1 MQMKNRLAVWIMGI
15 MIAILAFALID
26 LQFPFQPL
34 PKWSV
39 MVNDRNGRLLNA
51 YLSQDE
57 KWRFPCRPEETDS
70 LLIATILKKED
81 RWFYYHPGINP
92 FAFARAAWSN
102 ISSGKRVSG
111 ASTITMQV
119 VRLLEPRKRTLASKL
134 TECFR
139 ALQLEAHY
147 SKEEILGLYL
157 SLVPYGGNVEGV
169 KTASWLYFGKP
180 PALLSPA
187 EAITLAIIP
196 NRPSSMR
203 PGKARQVLVLYRN
216 RWLNT
221 MREEGI
227 ISDEQLSDALAEP
240 LVMERKAS
248 PSLAPHL
255 SRRLKTGN
263 GKTTLHTTIEAGI
276 QEKVVQLC
284 YNHMQRLK
292 NTGIH
297 NACALV
303 IDNRNG
309 EVLAY
314 AGSADFSD
322 RQHYGEVDGI
332 RAVRS
337 PGSTLKPF
345 VYGMAMDEGLI
356 TPKTILEDVPVNYAG
371 YSPENFDR
379 QFHGAVSAEDALSAS
394 LNIPA
399 VSLVERIGP
408 ALFRERLIEAG
419 CTNLKKQKEIGL
431 SAILGGCGVSLEE
444 LCTLYSALANEGK
457 AKKLRYS
464 KGKADSTGFALLS
477 SSASFLLSAMLS
489 KASRHDL
496 PALFENN
503 LHIPKIAWKTGT
515 SYGRRDAWSIG
526 YNRRYTIGVW
536 VGNFDG
542 TGTPELT
549 GADCATPLLFALFNS
564 IDFNSQAK
572 WFRPDSVLDLR
583 YVCPKTGLSP
593 GLLCTERVID
603 YYLPGTSSMEV
614 CDHLKEF
621 KTDAAQ
627 KISYCTACEPEK
639 GYRTGIYE
647 NPSPA
652 LLRFYRENRI
662 PIQLPPAH
670 NPECKRLFEGRA
682 PQIQSLSHGEEY
694 LIEKDEAQSLE
705 LSCALAADATSA
717 SWTVNNRFFKTAAAG
732 EKLFF
737 HPKPGINEI
746 RCEDDKG
753 RTSEISVRVVF
764 Y

>member
-1 MQMKNRLAVWIMGI
+1 MQIKNRLAILTLCVMV
-15 MIAILAFALID
+15 ALLAFVLID
-26 LQFPFQPL
+26 IQFPFRPQ

-39 MVNDRNGRLLNA
+39 MVNDRNGKLLNA
-51 YLSQDE
+51 YLSRDD
-57 KWRFPCRPEETDS
+57 KWRFPCRPEETDT
-70 LLIATILKKED
+70 LLITTILKKED

-92 FAFARAAWSN
+92 LAIVRALWSN

-119 VRLLEPRKRTLASKL
+119 VRLLEPRKRTIISKIA
-134 TECFR
+134 ECFR

-147 SKEEILGLYL
+147 SKEEILSLYL
-157 SLVPYGGNVEGV
+157 SLMPYGGNVEGV
-169 KTASWLYFGKP
+169 KTASWLYYGKP
-180 PALLSPA
+180 PTLLSPA
-187 EAITLAIIP
+187 EAVTLAVIP
-196 NRPSSMR
+196 NKPSSMR
-203 PGKARQVLVLYRN
+203 PGREQKALIRFRN
-216 RWLNT
+216 HWLTT
-221 MREEGI
+221 MQQEGI
-227 ISDEQLSDALAEP
+227 ISAEQLEDALAEP
-240 LVMERKAS
+240 LQMDRKAL

-255 SRRLKTGN
+255 ARRIKN
-263 GKTTLHTTIEAGI
+263 ESPKMILHTSLDAVM
-276 QEKVVQLC
+276 QEKVNQLC
-284 YNHMQRLK
+284 SNHIQRLK

-297 NACALV
+297 NACAMV
-303 IDNRNG
+303 IDNKSG

-314 AGSADFSD
+314 AGSADFND
-322 RQHYGEVDGI
+322 RQHYGQVDGI
-332 RAVRS
+332 KAIRS

-345 VYGMAMDEGLI
+345 VYGMAIDAGLI

-379 QFHGAVSAEDALSAS
+379 CFHGAVSAEDALSAS

-399 VSLVERIGP
+399 VSLLEKTDP
-408 ALFRERLIEAG
+408 EAFRQKLILGG
-419 CTNLKKQKEIGL
+419 CASLKKQKEIGL
-431 SAILGGCGVSLEE
+431 SAILGGCGISLEE

-457 AKKLRYS
+457 TKKLRY
-464 KGKADSTGFALLS
+464 KTGNADSSGYALLS
-477 SSASFLLSAMLS
+477 SSAAFLLSAMLS
-489 KASRHDL
+489 KASRQDL

-503 LHIPKIAWKTGT
+503 MHIPKIAWKTGT

-583 YVCPKTGLSP
+583 YVCPKTGLAS

-603 YYLPGTSSMEV
+603 YYVPGTSSMEV
-614 CDHLKEF
+614 CEHLKEF
-621 KTDAAQ
+621 KTDASQ

-639 GYRTGIYE
+639 GYQIGIYE

-652 LLRFYRENRI
+652 LLRFYRESRI
-662 PIQLPPAH
+662 PIHLPPTH
-670 NPECKRLFEGRA
+670 NPECKRLFEGQA
-682 PQIQSLSHGEEY
+682 PQIQSLGNGEEY
-694 LIEKDEAQSLE
+694 LIEKDEAKSLE

-717 SWTVNNRFFKTAAAG
+717 SWTVNNRFLKTVFAG
-732 EKLFF
+732 EKIFF
-737 HPKPGINEI
+737 NPGSGMNVI

-753 RTSEISVRVVF
+753 RVSEILIKVI
-764 Y
+764 YY